1 MAFCGSCGTD
11 VTGVSWCPKCGAAV
25 AGAAA
30 PAGAAAS
37 SGAAESAAPSGGA
50 TAAAGAATPPPAA
63 GPAAQG
69 GLADNVA
76 GALAYVTIIP
86 AIIFL
91 VIEPFKNIKF
101 VRFHALQCLFYGA
114 VCIILQI
121 GLSVL
126 SFVLAFVGVGFLGTL
141 LIPLLMLGIFVGWII
156 LVLKAYQG
164 QQFKLPLI
172 GDMAAKY
179 A

>member
-37 SGAAESAAPSGGA
+37 SGAAQSAATSGGA
-50 TAAAGAATPPPAA
+50 TAPAGAATPPPAA
-63 GPAAQG
+63 GAAAQG

-156 LVLKAYQG
+156 LELKAYQG

>member
-25 AGAAA
+25 AGGPA
-30 PAGAAAS
+30 PAGAAPS
-37 SGAAESAAPSGGA
+37 SGPAAG
-50 TAAAGAATPPPAA
+50 AAAGASPPAGGA
-63 GPAAQG
+63 AAQG

-91 VIEPFKNIKF
+91 VIEPFKNIRF
-101 VRFHALQCLFYGA
+101 VRFHSLQCLFFAGT
-114 VCIILQI
+114 VFVIEI
-121 GLSVL
+121 GLMIL
-126 SFVLAFVGVGFLGTL
+126 SFVLAFVQGGFLVSL
-141 LIPLLMLGIFVGWII
+141 LFPLFGLVVFVAWII
-156 LVLKAYQG
+156 MVLKAYQG
-164 QQFKLPLI
+164 NEFKLPLI

-179 A
+179 V

>member
-30 PAGAAAS
+30 PEGAAGGAAPSSGPAAAS
-37 SGAAESAAPSGGA
+37 
-50 TAAAGAATPPPAA
+50 AAGSPPPA
-63 GPAAQG
+63 GGTAAQG

-172 GDMAAKY
+172 GDMAMKY

>member
-1 MAFCGSCGTD
+1 MPFCGSCGTD
-11 VTGVSWCPKCGAAV
+11 VTGVSWCPKCGTAV

-30 PAGAAAS
+30 PAGAPPS
-37 SGAAESAAPSGGA
+37 SGASPSSGPAAAA
-50 TAAAGAATPPPAA
+50 TAGSPPPAGGA
-63 GPAAQG
+63 AAQG

-101 VRFHALQCLFYGA
+101 VRFHALQCLFFAGT
-114 VCIILQI
+114 VFVIEIMLMI
-121 GLSVL
+121 L
-126 SFVLAFVGVGFLGTL
+126 SFILAFVQGGFLVSL
-141 LIPLLMLGIFVGWII
+141 LFPLFGLGVFVAWII

-164 QQFKLPLI
+164 NQFKLPLL
-172 GDMAAKY
+172 GDMAMKY
-179 A
+179 V

>member
-1 MAFCGSCGTD
+1 MPFCGSCGTD

-37 SGAAESAAPSGGA
+37 SGAAPAGGA
-50 TAAAGAATPPPAA
+50 TAAAASAPPPAGGA
-63 GPAAQG
+63 AAQG

-101 VRFHALQCLFYGA
+101 VRFHALQCLFFAGM
-114 VCIILQI
+114 VFVVEVGLMI
-121 GLSVL
+121 LSV
-126 SFVLAFVGVGFLGTL
+126 VLAFVEGGFLLSL
-141 LIPLLMLGIFVGWII
+141 LFPLFGLGVFVAWLIMVI
-156 LVLKAYQG
+156 KAYQG
-164 QQFKLPLI
+164 NQFKLPVI
-172 GDMAAKY
+172 GDMAMKY
-179 A
+179 V